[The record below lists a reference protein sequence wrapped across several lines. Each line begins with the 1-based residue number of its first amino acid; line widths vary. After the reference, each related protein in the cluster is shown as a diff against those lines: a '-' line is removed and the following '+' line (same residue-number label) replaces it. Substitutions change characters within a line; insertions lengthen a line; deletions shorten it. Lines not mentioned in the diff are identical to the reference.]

1 VKGLRDVTPR
11 EAHYPGRVPIDAYG
25 RGGFRFAGMSHR
37 GGVLCLPSGI
47 HGWVAG
53 PFADLTEQDFERVV
67 GEAAG
72 FELLVLGTG
81 ATLAAAPDWLRW
93 RLKEVGLRLEALDTG
108 AALRTYNILLAEDRA
123 VGAALLPVD

>member
-1 VKGLRDVTPR
+1 MKGLRDVTPR

-47 HGWVAG
+47 HGWVDG
-53 PFADLTEQDFERVV
+53 PFADLGEQDFARVV
-67 GEAAG
+67 SEAAG

-81 ATLAAAPDWLRW
+81 AVLAPAPDWLRW

>member
-53 PFADLTEQDFERVV
+53 PFAELTEQDFERVV

-93 RLKEVGLRLEALDTG
+93 RLREVGLRLEALDTG

>member
-1 VKGLRDVTPR
+1 MSRPGDVTVR
-11 EAHYPGRVPIDAYG
+11 DAHFPGRAPIDSYG
-25 RGGFRFAGMSHR
+25 LGGFRFAGMSHR

-47 HGWVAG
+47 HGWVSG
-53 PFADLTEQDFERVV
+53 PFGALTEADFARVV
-67 GEAAG
+67 AEAAG

-81 ATLAAAPDWLRW
+81 ATLAPAPDWLRW

-108 AALRTYNILLAEDRA
+108 AAIRTYNILLAEDRA